1 MAIKGKNMS
10 SEKQILA
17 NQQNAL
23 LSTGPKTFE
32 GKVIVA
38 TNAVKHGIFTKDLL
52 VSTKLGKEDEGE
64 YLEMLHNLELCLAPQ
79 NQMESLLVEKI
90 AVDFWRLRRVMRF
103 EAGSIEKHLETIFKD
118 FYSYGKSD
126 NDEIDAEILMK
137 KEQIDWNATYI
148 NYLKNEK
155 VSFDQPQWE
164 TEDLESDISEDF
176 CLIIQSV
183 EDIPNSEKKNLL
195 NADTFTDLR
204 KALFRYGYGS
214 KKEISEKLIEI
225 YDEQIQKFKT
235 NIESL
240 EQTRLK
246 NIESDKLNRKIGAI
260 PHSDHV
266 DKTLKYERSIQKSI
280 FQNLF
285 LLKKLQGTF

>member
-1 MAIKGKNMS
+1 MKERKMPT
-10 SEKQILA
+10 EKQILT

-23 LSTGPKTFE
+23 LSTGPKTVN
-32 GKVIVA
+32 GKAVVA
-38 TNAVKHGIFTKDLL
+38 INAIKHGIFTKDLIIA
-52 VSTKLGKEDEGE
+52 SSLGKEDEAE
-64 YLEMLHNLELCLAPQ
+64 YIQMLNNLINCLAPQ

-90 AVDFWRLRRVMRF
+90 AIDFWRLRRVIRF
-103 EAGSIEKHLETIFKD
+103 ESGSIEKYLETIFKD

-137 KEQIDWNATYI
+137 KEQIDWNAIYI

-183 EDIPNSEKKNLL
+183 EDIPYAEKKNLL
-195 NADTFTDLR
+195 NADSFTDLR

-225 YDEQIQKFKT
+225 YDEQIQQFKT
-235 NIESL
+235 DIESL